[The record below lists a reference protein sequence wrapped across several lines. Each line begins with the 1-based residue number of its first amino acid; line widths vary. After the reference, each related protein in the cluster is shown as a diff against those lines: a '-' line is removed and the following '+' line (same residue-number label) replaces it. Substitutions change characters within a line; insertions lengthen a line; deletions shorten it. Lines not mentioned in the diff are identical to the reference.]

1 MNTEKC
7 IMQAY
12 VYEDG
17 VGWRENE
24 SGICSALTRSFIG
37 VMLAEGRCGT
47 TRCPFFKPAKY
58 GGPEEVI
65 RHEDGRGRVTFERRM
80 YDVLL

>member
-1 MNTEKC
+1 MTEEKC
-7 IMQAY
+7 IMQRY
-12 VYEDG
+12 VFEDG

-37 VMLAEGRCGT
+37 DMLAEGRCGT

-65 RHEDGRGRVTFERRM
+65 RQEDRRGRVTFERRI